1 MGQTVK
7 KTLLLFLLSVQ
18 GGGVLAQGFWA
29 PGACWVY
36 EQLHLSPYLDIYMY
50 TGDTMIDGLL
60 AQQCTRRICYL
71 NYVSGGG
78 VDTSCVSDIWG
89 FRDWVSLQG
98 DVVYYKHNVAGG
110 SPWDT
115 LYYLGVPGDRWWPP
129 TTQPMTC
136 GYFGMLEIQDT
147 GHMVI
152 GGENLRTWSLAY
164 LDSAGVSTWGNGQP
178 FGSDTLAIIERIG
191 GLPRK
196 FPHYG
201 YDCYGPMDPSF
212 FRLQHYSDWQVTTGS
227 GITCDIALGAASR
240 SMQTAISLAPNPGA
254 VQFSII
260 GISASASVEVRD
272 PLGRMVHSQANL
284 PENAPTET
292 STWEIGT
299 YFVSITSGD
308 GRRQVLRWVKQ

>member
-7 KTLLLFLLSVQ
+7 KTFLLFLLSVQ

-36 EQLHLSPYLDIYMY
+36 EQLHVGPYLDIYMY

-60 AQQCTRRICYL
+60 AQQCTQRICYL

-129 TTQPMTC
+129 TAQPMTC

-147 GHMVI
+147 GHVMIDGV
-152 GGENLRTWSLAY
+152 NLRTWSLAY

-212 FRLQHYSDWQVTTGS
+212 FRLQHYSDWQITTGS
-227 GITCDIALGAASR
+227 GVTCDIALRVGSR
-240 SMQTAISLAPNPGA
+240 SLETALSLNPNPGSSFQLTGLHGRTA
-254 VQFSII
+254 QLRILDMQGRS
-260 GISASASVEVRD
+260 VRD
-272 PLGRMVHSQANL
+272 GILISERTPVDVDEL
-284 PENAPTET
+284 PP
-292 STWEIGT
+292 STYILELR
-299 YFVSITSGD
+299 FQD
-308 GRRQVLRWVKQ
+308 GARQLLCWLKE

>member
-36 EQLHLSPYLDIYMY
+36 EQLHLSPYLNIYMY
-50 TGDTMIDGLL
+50 TGDTVIDGLL
-60 AQQCTRRICYL
+60 AQQCTQRICYL
-71 NYVSGGG
+71 NNVSGGG

-147 GHMVI
+147 GHVVI

-227 GITCDIALGAASR
+227 GITCDIALRADGR
-240 SMQTAISLAPNPGA
+240 SIETALSLNPNPGSSFQLTGLHGRTA
-254 VQFSII
+254 QLRLLDMQ
-260 GISASASVEVRD
+260 GRLVRD
-272 PLGRMVHSQANL
+272 GIMISERTPVDVDEL
-284 PENAPTET
+284 PP
-292 STWEIGT
+292 STHILELR
-299 YFVSITSGD
+299 FQD
-308 GRRQVLRWVKQ
+308 GARQLLRWVKE

>member
-1 MGQTVK
+1 MK
-7 KTLLLFLLSVQ
+7 RIATLLLV
-18 GGGVLAQGFWA
+18 GGLTGTSHAQQWWA

-147 GHMVI
+147 GHVVI

-212 FRLQHYSDWQVTTGS
+212 FRLQHYSDWQITTGS
-227 GITCDIALGAASR
+227 GVTCDIALRAGSR
-240 SMQTAISLAPNPGA
+240 SLGTALSLNPNLGSSFQLTGLHGRTAQLRILDMQGRS
-254 VQFSII
+254 VRD
-260 GISASASVEVRD
+260 GIVLSEQTYVEATGLPSGTYIVEVRLLD
-272 PLGRMVHSQANL
+272 WA
-284 PENAPTET
+284 
-292 STWEIGT
+292 
-299 YFVSITSGD
+299 
-308 GRRQVLRWVKQ
+308 RQFLRWVKE